1 MPRPARSPLLV
12 LPLTALALTA
22 CAGEPADTSGASAGP
37 SATASAPTSASAPAS
52 PGSTATAAP
61 TPSGVALGS
70 GAQSSPPSAPA
81 AQNAFEI
88 SFAED
93 RASGETGRLVVGVGE
108 TVSIRV
114 TSLRADEVH
123 LHGYD
128 IATPVRADLPA
139 VIEFTADIPGV
150 FELELEELGAELAT
164 LQVQVQ

>member
-1 MPRPARSPLLV
+1 MSRPARSPLLV
-12 LPLTALALTA
+12 VPLAALALTA
-22 CAGEPADTSGASAGP
+22 CAGEPAATPGTGAGP
-37 SATASAPTSASAPAS
+37 SPTAGATALASATAAS
-52 PGSTATAAP
+52 PVPSATVAP

-70 GAQSSPPSAPA
+70 GSQSSAPSAPA

-93 RASGETGRLVVGVGE
+93 RASGDTGRLVVGVGE
-108 TVSIRV
+108 SVSIRV

-128 IATPVRADLPA
+128 IAAPVRADLPA

-164 LQVQVQ
+164 LQVQ